1 MSKIYIVENQK
12 TKQKMKFSE
21 NNRKGLALLFYTALA
36 NWETKGSKCW
46 QEYAEKYPSQ
56 KDYDKHLD
64 DLEIRE
70 RKEFFSNLVENNNNY
85 NVLYKIVAVKE
96 KDKTSEKELVL

>member
-1 MSKIYIVENQK
+1 MKYYIVENQK
-12 TKQKMKFSE
+12 TKQQIKIGEKD
-21 NNRKGLALLFYTALA
+21 RKGLALLFYTALA

-46 QEYAEKYPSQ
+46 QEYCEKYPSQ